1 MSSSG
6 HERILNHID
15 GAWVDSE
22 TKRVVENINPADTRQ
37 KLGTVVDSSKAD
49 TAQAIAA
56 AKKALPAW
64 RKLPAPKRGDLLL
77 EAMRI
82 MNDRKQAI
90 ARALTLEEGKT
101 LSESLGEVMKAI
113 NVLEFTAG
121 ETLRPSGGTFP
132 SEMARN
138 FAYTVRAPLGVVGL
152 ITPWNFPV
160 CIPVWKI
167 APALAT
173 GNTIVFKPSPLTPW
187 TAKLTVE
194 CFLDA
199 GVPAG
204 VLNLV
209 HGGTEVG
216 ETLVEHPDVRAI
228 SFTGSNLVG
237 SKVYARGAAL
247 MKKVQCEM
255 GGKNP
260 VIVCDDADLDLAA
273 ACTVQ
278 GAFGSTGQRCTA
290 TSRAIVMESVAD
302 AFVER
307 IHALASKLK
316 IGPGIGEGIDVGPSV
331 SEQQMTKVLSYHGV
345 AKEEGHTKVL
355 GGGRLSA
362 GELAFGHFTEPTIY
376 DRVGVKSRLA
386 QEEIFGPVLSV
397 IRAKTF
403 AEAIEAANSVEYGL
417 SSSLFTR
424 DLTRAM
430 DYADDVETGIL
441 HVNSATVGG
450 EAQLP
455 FGGMKAT
462 GVGQREMGS
471 TAIDFFTEW
480 KTVYIDYTGQK
491 RESKIY

>member
-1 MSSSG
+1 MSSSS

-15 GAWVDSE
+15 GAWVDAQS
-22 TKRVVENINPADTRQ
+22 KKSVDNINPADARQ
-37 KLGTVVDSSKAD
+37 KLGTVVDSGRAD
-49 TAQAIAA
+49 TVAAIEA
-56 AKKALPAW
+56 AKRALPAW
-64 RKLPAPKRGDLLL
+64 KKLPAPRRGDMLL
-77 EAMRI
+77 EAMRLMI
-82 MNDRKQAI
+82 ARKEAI

-101 LSESLGEVMKAI
+101 YAESLGEVMKAI

-121 ETLRPSGGTFP
+121 ETLRPVGSTVP

-138 FAYTVRAPLGVVGL
+138 FAYTVRSPLGVVGL

-173 GNTIVFKPSPLTPW
+173 GNTVVFKPSPLTPW
-187 TAKLTVE
+187 SAKLAIE

-199 GVPAG
+199 GLPRG

-209 HGGTEVG
+209 HGGQEVG
-216 ETLVEHPDVRAI
+216 ETIVEHPEVRGL
-228 SFTGSNLVG
+228 SFTGSNMIG
-237 SKVYARGAAL
+237 SKVYARGAQL
-247 MKKVQCEM
+247 LKKVQCEM
-255 GGKNP
+255 GGKNA

-290 TSRAIVMESVAD
+290 TSRVVVMESVAN

-307 IHALASKLK
+307 IHALSAKLK
-316 IGPGIGEGIDVGPSV
+316 VGPGITEGNDVGPSV
-331 SEQQMTKVLSYHGV
+331 SEMQMNKVLSYHAI
-345 AKEEGHTKVL
+345 AKEEGHQKVL
-355 GGGRLSA
+355 GGERVSA
-362 GELAFGHFTEPTIY
+362 GDLAHGWFTTPTIY
-376 DRVGVKSRLA
+376 DRVGIKSRLA

-397 IRAKTF
+397 IRVGTF
-403 AEAIEAANSVEYGL
+403 SEAIQAANDVEYGL

-430 DYADDVETGIL
+430 DYVDDIETGIL

-471 TAIDFFTEW
+471 TAIDFFSEW